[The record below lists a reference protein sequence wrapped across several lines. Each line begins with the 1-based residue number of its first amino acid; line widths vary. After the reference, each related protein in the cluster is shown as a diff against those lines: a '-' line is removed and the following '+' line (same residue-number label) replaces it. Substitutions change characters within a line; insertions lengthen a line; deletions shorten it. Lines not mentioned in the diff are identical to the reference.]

1 MRVTGP
7 PASASHHTPAPPP
20 RPGSLALLNV
30 HFAVKTVK
38 AGGPP
43 RRLET
48 GGLKLE
54 APSLTWAVSLFLEAQ
69 ALVLS
74 PHVHQNMFSL
84 PT

>member
-1 MRVTGP
+1 MTGP

-43 RRLET
+43 

-54 APSLTWAVSLFLEAQ
+54 APSLTWAVSLFLEAR
-69 ALVLS
+69 ALALS

-84 PT
+84 ST